1 MEQEDQQQQEDV
13 QNSTG
18 SKNDKKGKQKKNKI
32 PQRGLG
38 VAVLERMRL
47 EEQNMRHT
55 SFLPISSTRPSPA
68 FNIKPAMPITS
79 GELFNPLTPPPS
91 LAPSCPASDT
101 SFLPLIMW
109 KGMNHGGH
117 DHKQVQLLLPQ
128 PLSSQVASNMV
139 GQFCGFDSDLEMV

>member
-1 MEQEDQQQQEDV
+1 MEQEDQQQQEDG

-18 SKNDKKGKQKKNKI
+18 SKNGKKVKQKKNKI

-38 VAVLERMRL
+38 VAVLEKMRL

-55 SFLPISSTRPSPA
+55 SFLPTSSTRPSPA

-79 GELFNPLTPPPS
+79 FELFNPLTPPPS
-91 LAPSCPASDT
+91 LAPPCPAGDM

-109 KGMNHGGH
+109 KGMNHSGH
-117 DHKQVQLLLPQ
+117 DHKQVQLILPQ
-128 PLSSQVASNMV
+128 PFPSQVASNMV
-139 GQFCGFDSDLEMV
+139 GRF

>member
-1 MEQEDQQQQEDV
+1 MEQEDQQQQEDG
-13 QNSTG
+13 QNSSG
-18 SKNDKKGKQKKNKI
+18 SKNGKKVKQKKNKI

-38 VAVLERMRL
+38 VAVLEKMRL

-79 GELFNPLTPPPS
+79 VELFNPLTPPPS
-91 LAPSCPASDT
+91 LAPPCPAGDM

-109 KGMNHGGH
+109 KGMNHSGH
-117 DHKQVQLLLPQ
+117 DHKQVQLLPQ

-139 GQFCGFDSDLEMV
+139 GQFSLSQRGV